1 MERGAFENRFNVVK
15 IFNVDVKVDGA
26 VQANVNVAP
35 PVLEDNEIV
44 PEAPASYVG
53 ARSAINAVDGDVE
66 FSIVIK
72 QFSCSLT
79 RTTVFML
86 TDPAHESVEDVVSA
100 PWTVIMAGLENIVV
114 AEPPLGFT
122 LAEMAND
129 VVADAGA
136 VTRNVNVA
144 PPFVVKRTGEPLP
157 LGPYVNEPKSLF
169 NPVVAPALFL
179 TEILHFISSPT
190 FTLSVPDEEPTQDND
205 ED

>member
-44 PEAPASYVG
+44 PVAPASYVG
-53 ARSAINAVDGDVE
+53 ARSAPNAVDGDVE

-86 TDPAHESVEDVVSA
+86 TDPAHDNVDDVLS
-100 PWTVIMAGLENIVV
+100 
-114 AEPPLGFT
+114 
-122 LAEMAND
+122 
-129 VVADAGA
+129 
-136 VTRNVNVA
+136 
-144 PPFVVKRTGEPLP
+144 LP
-157 LGPYVNEPKSLF
+157 
-169 NPVVAPALFL
+169 
-179 TEILHFISSPT
+179 
-190 FTLSVPDEEPTQDND
+190 
-205 ED
+205 